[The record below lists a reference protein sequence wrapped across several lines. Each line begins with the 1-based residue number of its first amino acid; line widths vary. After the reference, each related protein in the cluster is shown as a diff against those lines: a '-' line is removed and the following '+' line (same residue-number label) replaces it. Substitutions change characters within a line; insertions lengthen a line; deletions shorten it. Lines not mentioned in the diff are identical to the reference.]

1 MSADALDNAMIIAS
15 LLSIILLALAIL
27 HVLWGI
33 GFWFPIEDEAQLV
46 RTVAG
51 FSGAEEMP
59 GAVPCALVAV
69 ALFMAVTCLWWP
81 PGPFRFLTL
90 VVIGALFL
98 ARGLAA
104 FTPFWRR
111 MAPAE
116 PFATLDRKYY
126 GPLCVALGLG
136 FWISL

>member
-1 MSADALDNAMIIAS
+1 MIIQS
-15 LLSIILLALAIL
+15 VLTIVLLPLAVL

-33 GFWFPIEDEAQLV
+33 GLWFPIEDEALLV
-46 RTVAG
+46 RTVTG
-51 FSGAEEMP
+51 FSNTEEMP

-69 ALFMAVTCLWWP
+69 ALFMAVLCLWWP
-81 PGPFRFLTL
+81 PGPFRFLAL
-90 VVIGALFL
+90 MVIGFVFL
-98 ARGLAA
+98 ARGVAA

>member
-1 MSADALDNAMIIAS
+1 MIIAS
-15 LLSIILLALAIL
+15 ILSAVLIALAVL

-46 RTVAG
+46 RAVAG
-51 FSGAEEMP
+51 FADAEEMP

-81 PGPFRFLTL
+81 PGPFRFLAL
-90 VVIGALFL
+90 AVIGVMFV
-98 ARGLAA
+98 ARGAVA
-104 FTPFWRR
+104 FTPFWRKLT
-111 MAPAE
+111 PVE

-126 GPLCVALGLG
+126 GPLCLVMGLG
-136 FWISL
+136 FFASL

>member
-1 MSADALDNAMIIAS
+1 MIIAS
-15 LLSIILLALAIL
+15 ILSAVLIALAVL

-46 RTVAG
+46 RAVAG
-51 FSGAEEMP
+51 FADAEEMP

-81 PGPFRFLTL
+81 PGPFRFLAL
-90 VVIGALFL
+90 AVIGVVFV
-98 ARGLAA
+98 ARGAVA
-104 FTPFWRR
+104 FTPFWRKLT
-111 MAPAE
+111 PVE

-126 GPLCVALGLG
+126 GPLCLVMGLG
-136 FWISL
+136 FFASL